1 MKIDQA
7 GEGEATVGAG
17 LDLAVAAGHAHAV
30 VAEAEVGAGLVEAA
44 GAEAGQGHGQKTD
57 PGQGHDQRRGRGQ
70 GQNPGQSHQKKMT
83 TMRKTDFRLKKFSMV
98 LTFKLCTHFQILHLC
113 LRKILNTVDNCVLTD
128 FTYYIQNC
136 GFCIYL
142 DVISITFMKTLVQHF
157 TITI

>member
-17 LDLAVAAGHAHAV
+17 LDLAVAAGHAHVV

-83 TMRKTDFRLKKFSMV
+83 TMRKTDFRLKKFFMV
-98 LTFKLCTHFQILHLC
+98 LTFKLCTHFQIMHLC
-113 LRKILNTVDNCVLTD
+113 LRKILNILLTIVYLLISLITFRTVDFV
-128 FTYYIQNC
+128 YIWMS
-136 GFCIYL
+136 FPL
-142 DVISITFMKTLVQHF
+142 HS
-157 TITI
+157 

>member
-113 LRKILNTVDNCVLTD
+113 LRKILNILLTIVYLLISLITFRTVDFV
-128 FTYYIQNC
+128 YIWMS
-136 GFCIYL
+136 FPL
-142 DVISITFMKTLVQHF
+142 HS
-157 TITI
+157 

>member
-98 LTFKLCTHFQILHLC
+98 LTFKLCTHFQIMHLC
-113 LRKILNTVDNCVLTD
+113 LRKILNILLTIVYLLISLITFKTVDFVYNWMSFPLH
-128 FTYYIQNC
+128 
-136 GFCIYL
+136 
-142 DVISITFMKTLVQHF
+142 S
-157 TITI
+157 

>member
-44 GAEAGQGHGQKTD
+44 GAEAGQGHDQKTD

-113 LRKILNTVDNCVLTD
+113 LRKILNILLTVVYLLISLITFKTVDFVYNWMSFPLH
-128 FTYYIQNC
+128 
-136 GFCIYL
+136 
-142 DVISITFMKTLVQHF
+142 S
-157 TITI
+157 